1 MTPTPQTMVEPPGHP
16 IQIVAR
22 RTGLS
27 ADVIRAWEKRYGVV
41 EPVRT
46 DGGRR
51 LYSDADIARLQLLA
65 RATLSGRSIGEVAG
79 LAPETL
85 AALVRADAA
94 SVAHAREG
102 TADQTADVTSAA
114 AAPRRD
120 ALPAG
125 ASTREQ
131 VEACV
136 DALERFDITE
146 LDAALRRASI
156 ALSAEVYLDTL
167 VVPFWDAVLERVRA
181 GTLRT
186 AHEHLALRALRRAL
200 DRLVEAA
207 SSPLAPHDLVV
218 TTPSGQSHELGALL
232 VTATAAAEGWRAI
245 YVGPGVPAEAIAE
258 TTAQLGARAVTVSL
272 GTSGSDR
279 AIPRELRRLRALL
292 PQDVAIL
299 IEGAAADAHRGVLRE
314 IDAVILRDPAALRAR
329 LRALRDG

>member
-1 MTPTPQTMVEPPGHP
+1 MTSTPQTAAESPGHP

-27 ADVIRAWEKRYGVV
+27 ADVIRAWEKRYRVV

-46 DGGRR
+46 EGGRR
-51 LYSDADIARLQLLA
+51 LYSDADVARLQLLA

-79 LAPETL
+79 LAPDTL

-94 SVAHAREG
+94 TTAHA
-102 TADQTADVTSAA
+102 TATTAAHAA
-114 AAPRRD
+114 AHATAAPRRGPPPAD
-120 ALPAG
+120 ASA
-125 ASTREQ
+125 REQ

-136 DALERFDITE
+136 EALERFDITE
-146 LDAALRRASI
+146 LDAALRRARV

-181 GTLRT
+181 GTLRA

-200 DRLVEAA
+200 DRVVEAA

-218 TTPSGQSHELGALL
+218 TTPSGQSQELGALL

-245 YVGPGVPAEAIAE
+245 YVGPGGPAEAIAD
-258 TTAQLGARAVTVSL
+258 TPAQLGARAVPVSL
-272 GTSGSDR
+272 GTAGT
-279 AIPRELRRLRALL
+279 PG
-292 PQDVAIL
+292 PT
-299 IEGAAADAHRGVLRE
+299 
-314 IDAVILRDPAALRAR
+314 
-329 LRALRDG
+329 

>member
-1 MTPTPQTMVEPPGHP
+1 MTPTLRTVAESPGHP

-51 LYSDADIARLQLLA
+51 LYSDADVARLQLLA

-94 SVAHAREG
+94 TVAHA
-102 TADQTADVTSAA
+102 AA
-114 AAPRRD
+114 SPRRGP
-120 ALPAG
+120 LPAD
-125 ASTREQ
+125 ASAREQ

-146 LDAALRRASI
+146 LDAALRRASV

-167 VVPFWDAVLERVRA
+167 VVPFWDAVLERVRT
-181 GTLRT
+181 GTLRA

-200 DRLVEAA
+200 DRVVEAA

-245 YVGPGVPAEAIAE
+245 YVGPGVPAEAIAD
-258 TTAQLGARAVTVSL
+258 TTTQLGARAVTVSL
-272 GTSGSDR
+272 GSSGSDR
-279 AIPRELRRLRALL
+279 AIQHELRRLRALL

-329 LRALRDG
+329 LRALRDS

>member
-1 MTPTPQTMVEPPGHP
+1 MTPETQIAPAPPGHP

-46 DGGRR
+46 ESGRR
-51 LYSDADIARLQLLA
+51 LYSDADVARLQLLA
-65 RATLSGRSIGEVAG
+65 RATLSGRSIGEVAA
-79 LAPETL
+79 LAPATL

-94 SVAHAREG
+94 SVAHARDD
-102 TADQTADVTSAA
+102 APDAA
-114 AAPRRD
+114 ATAAPPR
-120 ALPAG
+120 APLPAD
-125 ASTREQ
+125 ATAHEQ

-146 LDAALRRASI
+146 LDAALRRASV

-181 GTLRT
+181 GTLRA

-207 SSPLAPHDLVV
+207 SSPLAPHDIVV
-218 TTPSGQSHELGALL
+218 TTPSGQPQELGALL

-245 YVGPGVPAEAIAE
+245 YVGPGVPAEAIADA
-258 TTAQLGARAVTVSL
+258 TAQLGARAVTVSL
-272 GTSGSDR
+272 GTAGSDR

-299 IEGAAADAHRGVLRE
+299 VEGAAADAHRGVLRE

>member
-1 MTPTPQTMVEPPGHP
+1 MTSTPQTAAESPGHP

-27 ADVIRAWEKRYGVV
+27 ADVIRAWEKRYRVV

-46 DGGRR
+46 EGGRR
-51 LYSDADIARLQLLA
+51 LYSDADVARLQLLA

-79 LAPETL
+79 LAPDTL

-94 SVAHAREG
+94 TTAHA
-102 TADQTADVTSAA
+102 TATTAAHAA
-114 AAPRRD
+114 ATAAPRRGPPPAD
-120 ALPAG
+120 ASA
-125 ASTREQ
+125 REQ

-136 DALERFDITE
+136 EALERFDITE
-146 LDAALRRASI
+146 LDAALRRASV

-181 GTLRT
+181 GTLRA

-200 DRLVEAA
+200 DRVVEAA

-218 TTPSGQSHELGALL
+218 TTPSGQSQELGALL

-245 YVGPGVPAEAIAE
+245 YVGPGVPAEAIAD

-272 GTSGSDR
+272 GTAGSDR